1 MRETIENKRRK
12 RVPSEAEL
20 KELEGMR
27 ESIKKSLTIE
37 PFKLIE
43 KTNYFLTISIKYES
57 NENIAEAYYFLG
69 YIYNYIGDNTSSI
82 ENFQFSESYTDDVEF
97 LNRIY
102 ISIGVAYRHNGDYA
116 KAIQSYTRALELGVS
131 SHLEAIYNNMAVVYS
146 RLNDFNKTI
155 VYLNKADEIY
165 NSNGE
170 HIASLGIKNNIG
182 KILITQKKY
191 TKAKKHIDRVKKL
204 AEAHEAYK
212 QIILS
217 NYLLGNLSLDTKK
230 YNEAYS
236 YLIGAYKLCKIH
248 QNKNQLFS
256 ILLLLGEV
264 SQKKKDPREAFKYLN
279 EAFQL
284 SKKISIIEQIECLI
298 KLHEYLAIQKR
309 YVKALFYL
317 KLLNKLKKLSV
328 SEVKKNEL
336 NKVEVLF
343 ERTEKKINLENLYK
357 LSEINLDLKVRAE
370 QLEDKN
376 LKLEKVFKNIKN
388 GQLIRTQLSPS
399 YLNNSIKSISN
410 LIESNNNNI
419 ADKYLL
425 LFSKFTRNV
434 FENAVK
440 EKITLIEEINLIKH
454 FLECEGLRLNIFLK
468 SKIVIQH
475 SINSK
480 KFYLPPM
487 ILLQIIEAYILKK
500 SKSNLESPADSLD
513 LSINY
518 RRFRMLEKVVIK
530 FRFKENNPIIS
541 KRLISIIQHRIDYF
555 NIANVEEKNKGQ
567 IEFRIRNSEID
578 FYINN

>member
-1 MRETIENKRRK
+1 MKETIEAKRRK

-20 KELEGMR
+20 KELEEMR
-27 ESIKKSLTIE
+27 ESIKRSLTIE

-43 KTNYFLTISIKYES
+43 ETNHFLSTSIRYES

-69 YIYNYIGDNTSSI
+69 FIYNYIGDNTSSI
-82 ENFQFSESYTDDVEF
+82 ENFQFSESYTDDLEF
-97 LNRIY
+97 LRRIY
-102 ISIGVAYRHNGDYA
+102 ISIGVAYRHNGEYA
-116 KAIQSYTRALELGVS
+116 KAIQSYTRALELGAS
-131 SHLEAIYNNMAVVYS
+131 SHLDAIYNNMAVVYS

-165 NSNGE
+165 SSNGE

-191 TKAKKHIDRVKKL
+191 TKAKTHIQRVKKL
-204 AEAHEAYK
+204 AETHKSFK

-217 NYLLGNLSLDTKK
+217 NFLLGNLFLETKK
-230 YNEAYS
+230 INEAYS
-236 YLIGAYKLCKIH
+236 YLKSSYKLCKIH
-248 QNKNQLFS
+248 QNKNQLFA

-264 SQKKKDPREAFKYLN
+264 SQKKKEHQEAFKYLK

-284 SKKISIIEQIECLI
+284 SKKISINEQIECLI
-298 KLHEYLAIQKR
+298 KLHEYQAIQKN
-309 YVKALFYL
+309 YVTALFYL
-317 KLLNKLKKLSV
+317 KLLNKLKKISV
-328 SEVKKNEL
+328 IEVKKNEL
-336 NKVEVLF
+336 NKVEILF
-343 ERTEKKINLENLYK
+343 ESTEKKISLENLGK
-357 LSEINLDLKVRAE
+357 LSEINLELQVRAE

-388 GQLIRTQLSPS
+388 GQLIRTQLNPL
-399 YLNNSIKSISN
+399 YLNNSINSISN
-410 LIESNNNNI
+410 FIESNNNNI

-440 EKITLIEEINLIKH
+440 EKITLFEEINLIKH
-454 FLECEGLRLNIFLK
+454 FLACEGLRLNIFLK
-468 SKIVIQH
+468 NKITIQR
-475 SINSK
+475 SINVK

-487 ILLQIIEAYILKK
+487 ILLQIIETYILKK
-500 SKSNLESPADSLD
+500 SKSNPATSLNSLA
-513 LSINY
+513 LSIKC
-518 RRFRMLEKVVIK
+518 RRFDMIEKVVIK

-541 KRLISIIQHRIDYF
+541 GRLVSIIQHRIDYY
-555 NIANVEEKNKGQ
+555 NIANIKEKNKGQ
-567 IEFRIRNSEID
+567 IEFRIENSELE